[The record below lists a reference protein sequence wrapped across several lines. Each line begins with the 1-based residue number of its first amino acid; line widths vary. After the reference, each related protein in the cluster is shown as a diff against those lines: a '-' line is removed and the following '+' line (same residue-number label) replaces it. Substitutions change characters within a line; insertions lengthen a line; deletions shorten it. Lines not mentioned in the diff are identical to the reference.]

1 MMTEVTAERRYAGVR
16 CYSCGEA
23 IPVPKRIAKMAT
35 EIDAEGSETTREIN
49 PGVFNLRCRVCEKEN
64 FYGAKDV
71 MEIEGEPRLAR
82 PRAQAA
88 GSLLRHS
95 VKLAR
100 TANA

>member
-1 MMTEVTAERRYAGVR
+1 MTEVTAERGYAGVR

-49 PGVFNLRCRVCEKEN
+49 PGVFNLRCKVCEKEN